1 MSTKTIARQPMPA
14 NTLQQQ
20 ADTLYRICLTCYG
33 GLVLSLLAETWWF
46 NPPPGSVLSISF
58 LQLVP
63 LLLPL
68 PGILNRGLRAT
79 SWLCFILCFYFISGV
94 LDLWFRPQQPQ
105 GWLITAFSV
114 LLFIS
119 SMLFIRWQA
128 RASRQLMQR

>member
-14 NTLQQQ
+14 KALQQK
-20 ADTLYRICLTCYG
+20 ADTIYHICLTSYG
-33 GLVLSLLAETWWF
+33 GLALSLLAETWWF

-58 LQLVP
+58 LQLLP

-68 PGILNRGLRAT
+68 PGILKRGLRAA
-79 SWLCFILCFYFISGV
+79 SWLCFILCFYFMSGV

-128 RASRQLMQR
+128 QAGRQLTQH